1 MLQYETLVLYVL
13 FYCKAHSFT
22 GYQPAAHSLQ
32 SCVHQCSQ
40 LWKSKRKKRLNS
52 AQMSSTPLPF
62 QQVALFIQLIPYA
75 VIVAACISSEW
86 SLVFW

>member
-1 MLQYETLVLYVL
+1 MLYFIARLTASLAINQQHIVCRVVFINAVNYG
-13 FYCKAHSFT
+13 KAK
-22 GYQPAAHSLQ
+22 G
-32 SCVHQCSQ
+32 
-40 LWKSKRKKRLNS
+40 KKRLNS

-75 VIVAACISSEW
+75 VIVAACISTEW